1 MPNLTPICERRVVF
15 EFLVPVHVE
24 VVGGDVVYVLVR
36 DDTPV
41 SNPVAVEGDSTYL
54 AEAVEAADDGQDWPA
69 WRFG

>member
-1 MPNLTPICERRVVF
+1 MPDPAPICERRVVF
-15 EFLVPVHVE
+15 QFLVPVHVE

-41 SNPVAVEGDSTYL
+41 SNAVAVEGDRTYL
-54 AEAVEAADDGQDWPA
+54 AEAVEAASDGQAWPA